1 MQSNGTVQ
9 LPTQAKSALSRE
21 KLNRQFTWNEGI
33 NEKWYKGVKNQKT
46 LNWYIIWSSD
56 GDWINRTL
64 RLPAIANGLLVC
76 LPDKAGSRT
85 QLQCMSELI
94 SSNGNNAWWCQKTS
108 HHGWERN
115 DWKFVTTA
123 TVLFSRLS

>member
-1 MQSNGTVQ
+1 
-9 LPTQAKSALSRE
+9 
-21 KLNRQFTWNEGI
+21 
-33 NEKWYKGVKNQKT
+33 
-46 LNWYIIWSSD
+46 
-56 GDWINRTL
+56 
-64 RLPAIANGLLVC
+64 LVC

-123 TVLFSRLS
+123 TVLFSRLSWHWLLRWHYSGLWHHYQIFTGTW